1 MSNKITEP
9 TRVTNNFA
17 SLIDVILISNPE
29 RFALSGTMKLGI
41 SDHDLIYT
49 IRKQK
54 IQSPPPKH
62 IQYRSMKNLEYL
74 DDISKIPWD
83 SAYVYDNVDDI
94 CEHWYQLFNN
104 VVDQHMP
111 HKKKFIRGYQLPW
124 ITPEISSAISKC
136 NILLRKCKN
145 NRTQENWEN
154 YKQRNIVTTLKRKS
168 IKSYFIRTSTECTY
182 LGEFWKKK
190 LNPYCLLKVLHNK
203 IYNNRRRAD
212 WLRITFKLPMY
223 NVFNK

>member
-9 TRVTNNFA
+9 TRVTNSFA

-29 RFALSGTMKLGI
+29 RFDLSGTMKLGI
-41 SDHDLIYT
+41 SDHDLIYN

-54 IQSPPPKH
+54 IQRPPPKH
-62 IQYRSMKNLEYL
+62 IQYRSMKYLERG
-74 DDISKIPWD
+74 IQ
-83 SAYVYDNVDDI
+83 AYVYDNVDDI
-94 CEHWYQLFNN
+94 CEQWYQLFNN
-104 VVDQHMP
+104 VLNQHMP

-154 YKQRNIVTTLKRKS
+154 YKKQRNIVTTLKHKS
-168 IKSYFIRTSTECTY
+168 MKSYFIRTSTECTY

-190 LNPYCLLKVLHNK
+190 FKPLLPSESAPQQN
-203 IYNNRRRAD
+203 IQ
-212 WLRITFKLPMY
+212 
-223 NVFNK
+223 